1 MDVPRAVWGYIE
13 ERDLRIM
20 RRVHRWRAPR
30 WIRYWMLVATRMGDG
45 WLWYGLGLLLLA
57 FGGAQGDRAV
67 FTAGAAAL
75 AAILLFRMVKT
86 ISRRRRPCELEPH
99 CWAILTPPD
108 QYSFPSGHTMTACAM
123 AVAVA
128 HFYPEYLPWLVLAAA
143 SIGASRII
151 LGMHFLTDVLVG
163 ALIGAALGFASV
175 CVLG

>member
-1 MDVPRAVWGYIE
+1 
-13 ERDLRIM
+13 
-20 RRVHRWRAPR
+20 
-30 WIRYWMLVATRMGDG
+30 
-45 WLWYGLGLLLLA
+45 LLLA
-57 FGGAQGDRAV
+57 FGGAQGYRAV
-67 FTAGAAAL
+67 RAAGAAGL
-75 AAILLFRMVKT
+75 SAILLFRVLKT
-86 ISRRRRPCELEPH
+86 VSRRRRPCELEPH

-128 HFYPEYLPWLVLAAA
+128 HFYPEYLPWLALAAA

-163 ALIGAALGFASV
+163 ALIGALLGYASV